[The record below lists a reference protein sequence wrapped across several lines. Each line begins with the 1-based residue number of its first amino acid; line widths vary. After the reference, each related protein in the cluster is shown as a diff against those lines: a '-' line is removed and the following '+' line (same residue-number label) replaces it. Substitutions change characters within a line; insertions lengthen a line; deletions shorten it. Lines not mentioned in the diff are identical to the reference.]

1 MEHVQYM
8 TWRYI
13 ISIIHKVILFYAD
26 LSYLQVMLTDFGLA
40 KEIDESSRSNSL
52 CGTTEYMAPEILLSK
67 GHNKNADWWST
78 GILLYE
84 MLSGQVWILEL
95 RSSTF
100 KYIVRILTLI
110 SHCLFGWMIIEKLVS
125 LSWPFFLKSE
135 EVNVFSVWWTWKCV
149 YCTFLYWKATAISDW
164 TVFYVSSHHT
174 HMQTERSFRRKSSTK
189 N

>member
-1 MEHVQYM
+1 
-8 TWRYI
+8 
-13 ISIIHKVILFYAD
+13 
-26 LSYLQVMLTDFGLA
+26 MLTDFGLA

-110 SHCLFGWMIIEKLVS
+110 SHCLFG
-125 LSWPFFLKSE
+125 
-135 EVNVFSVWWTWKCV
+135 
-149 YCTFLYWKATAISDW
+149 
-164 TVFYVSSHHT
+164 
-174 HMQTERSFRRKSSTK
+174 
-189 N
+189 